1 MARKKRKF
9 IDKKNAVTFRLVHRS
24 QKDPLTADENAPKR
38 VLQAVDSARE
48 DEKEKYG
55 IFYDDDYDYLQHLKE
70 TTSGTDLI
78 RVDDVKQPRVELSKC
93 VSKGDKT
100 VLLPSSVFP
109 SEMES
114 KVGLLNKAAPRSG
127 LQLDLDPD
135 IVAAMDEDFDYDDPD
150 NQLDDDF
157 MIQANGGVLQM
168 DDGEFDS
175 DGEYEDYDE
184 EDDDDDNSDDSNERM
199 DELMDLEETKTRF
212 TEYSMTSSVI
222 RRNEQLTLLDDK
234 FDKMFAEYDDNE
246 VGALDCEEIEGELD
260 TESEFLKRMT
270 EEFEK
275 AQIVEKWDLKR
286 TVVPNES
293 DSSDDSDC
301 SLIEL
306 KPKEEWDC
314 ESILSTYSN
323 IYNHPKLISNPAS
336 NRIKVNPRTGVPVS
350 DNKLTKSTLSKLEGA
365 DERRSGP
372 GSIASIASALSVRP
386 KGETPEERA
395 SRKKAYKEFKKE
407 RRVERKCN
415 KEAFKEEKK
424 RMERVIQNTNK
435 VKHHIP
441 I

>member
-38 VLQAVDSARE
+38 VLQPIDKARE

-55 IFYDDDYDYLQHLKE
+55 IFYDDDYDYMQHLKE
-70 TTSGTDLI
+70 TTSGTDLV
-78 RVDDVKQPRVELSKC
+78 RVDDVKQPRVELAKV

-109 SEMES
+109 SEVES

-157 MIQANGGVLQM
+157 IIQANGGLLQI
-168 DDGEFDS
+168 DEGDS
-175 DGEYEDYDE
+175 DMDGEYEDYDE
-184 EDDDDDNSDDSNERM
+184 EDDDDDSVDSDERM
-199 DELMDLEETKTRF
+199 DELMDLEETKSRF

-222 RRNEQLTLLDDK
+222 RRNEQLSLLDDK
-234 FDKMFAEYDDNE
+234 FEKMFAEYDDNE

-286 TVVPNES
+286 TTVPDES
-293 DSSDDSDC
+293 ETSDDSDC
-301 SLIEL
+301 SLIEV

-323 IYNHPKLISNPAS
+323 IYNHPKLITNPGS
-336 NRIKVNPRTGVPVS
+336 NRIKVNARTGVPVS

-365 DERRSGP
+365 EDGRSGP
-372 GSIASIASALSVRP
+372 GSIASIVSALSVRP

-395 SRKKAYKEFKKE
+395 NRKKAYKEFKKE
-407 RRVERKCN
+407 RRMERKCN

-424 RMERVIQNTNK
+424 KMEKVMQNTNK